1 VSDAMI
7 ETFDLHRSYRIGKKS
22 IEVLH
27 GVNLSIAKGEK
38 VFLCG
43 PSGAGKTTLLYT
55 LAGLER
61 PERGTVHIAG
71 TDLYSL
77 GRKAQAKFR
86 NQSIGYVFQ
95 NYHLLPELTA
105 VENVAVPG
113 AIAGINRTEEAL
125 VALERVG
132 LKDRADH
139 LPAEMSGGEQ
149 QRVAIA
155 RAIVNQPVVLFADEP
170 TGNLDTESSEI
181 VFDILRQQHQQGATI
196 LMVTHEPA
204 LAARAQRRGAAAA
217 RGGYGTASHRRLG
230 FTQRRRCFF
239 FKISAVEA
247 LDALSGR
254 GVSPSVA
261 CIAVLNRTLSSSK
274 QRTLRKRLI
283 GSPIR
288 GSLRHPIVRRSGV

>member
-1 VSDAMI
+1 MAGAVHLGGVSEAMI
-7 ETFDLHRSYRIGKKS
+7 ETRDLHRSYRIGKKS

-27 GVNLSIAKGEK
+27 GVNLSIARGEK

-125 VALERVG
+125 VALVRVG

-155 RAIVNQPVVLFADEP
+155 RAIVNQPAVLFADEP
-170 TGNLDTESSEI
+170 TGNLDSNTSKEI
-181 VFDILRQQHQQGATI
+181 MEILLKLADEHDVTLI
-196 LMVTHEPA
+196 VVTHDQN
-204 LAARAQRRGAAAA
+204 LAKVGDRTLIIKDG
-217 RGGYGTASHRRLG
+217 
-230 FTQRRRCFF
+230 
-239 FKISAVEA
+239 KISE
-247 LDALSGR
+247 
-254 GVSPSVA
+254 
-261 CIAVLNRTLSSSK
+261 
-274 QRTLRKRLI
+274 
-283 GSPIR
+283 
-288 GSLRHPIVRRSGV
+288 

>member
-1 VSDAMI
+1 MAVAVHLGGVSEAMI
-7 ETFDLHRSYRIGKKS
+7 ETWDLHRSYRIGKKS

-61 PERGTVHIAG
+61 PERGSVHIAG

-113 AIAGINRTEEAL
+113 AIAGINRTAEAL

-155 RAIVNQPVVLFADEP
+155 RAIVNEPAVLFADEP
-170 TGNLDTESSEI
+170 TGNLDSSTSKEI
-181 VFDILRQQHQQGATI
+181 MEILLKLADEHGVTLI
-196 LMVTHEPA
+196 VVTHDQN
-204 LAARAQRRGAAAA
+204 LAKVG
-217 RGGYGTASHRRLG
+217 
-230 FTQRRRCFF
+230 
-239 FKISAVEA
+239 
-247 LDALSGR
+247 D
-254 GVSPSVA
+254 
-261 CIAVLNRTLSSSK
+261 RTLVIQDGK
-274 QRTLRKRLI
+274 I
-283 GSPIR
+283 GE
-288 GSLRHPIVRRSGV
+288 

>member
-1 VSDAMI
+1 MAGAVHLSRVSEAMI
-7 ETFDLHRSYRIGKKS
+7 ETLDLHRSYRIGKKS

-55 LAGLER
+55 LAGLES
-61 PERGTVHIAG
+61 PERGSVRIAG

-113 AIAGINRTEEAL
+113 AIAGINRTAEAL
-125 VALERVG
+125 LALGRVG

-139 LPAEMSGGEQ
+139 LPAELSGGEQ

-155 RAIVNQPVVLFADEP
+155 RAIVNQPAVLFADEP
-170 TGNLDTESSEI
+170 TGNLDSSTSNEI
-181 VFDILRQQHQQGATI
+181 MEI
-196 LMVTHEPA
+196 LMKLADEHGVTLIVVTHDQK
-204 LAARAQRRGAAAA
+204 LAKVG
-217 RGGYGTASHRRLG
+217 
-230 FTQRRRCFF
+230 
-239 FKISAVEA
+239 
-247 LDALSGR
+247 D
-254 GVSPSVA
+254 
-261 CIAVLNRTLSSSK
+261 RTLV
-274 QRTLRKRLI
+274 
-283 GSPIR
+283 IR
-288 GSLRHPIVRRSGV
+288 DGEISE

>member
-1 VSDAMI
+1 MAGGVHLGGVSDAMI
-7 ETFDLHRSYRIGKKS
+7 ETLDLHRSYRIGKKS

-125 VALERVG
+125 VALGRVG

-155 RAIVNQPVVLFADEP
+155 RAIVNQPAVLFADEP
-170 TGNLDTESSEI
+170 TGNLDSNTSKEI
-181 VFDILRQQHQQGATI
+181 MEILLQLADEHDVTLI
-196 LMVTHEPA
+196 VVTHDQN
-204 LAARAQRRGAAAA
+204 LAKVGDRTLIIKDG
-217 RGGYGTASHRRLG
+217 
-230 FTQRRRCFF
+230 
-239 FKISAVEA
+239 KISE
-247 LDALSGR
+247 
-254 GVSPSVA
+254 
-261 CIAVLNRTLSSSK
+261 
-274 QRTLRKRLI
+274 
-283 GSPIR
+283 
-288 GSLRHPIVRRSGV
+288 

>member
-1 VSDAMI
+1 MAGGVHLGGVSDAMI
-7 ETFDLHRSYRIGKKS
+7 ETLDLHRSYRIGKKS

-155 RAIVNQPVVLFADEP
+155 RAIVNQPAVLFADEP
-170 TGNLDTESSEI
+170 TGNLDSNTSKEI
-181 VFDILRQQHQQGATI
+181 MEILLQLADEQYVTLI
-196 LMVTHEPA
+196 VVTHDQN
-204 LAARAQRRGAAAA
+204 LAKVGDRTLIIKDG
-217 RGGYGTASHRRLG
+217 
-230 FTQRRRCFF
+230 
-239 FKISAVEA
+239 KIS
-247 LDALSGR
+247 
-254 GVSPSVA
+254 
-261 CIAVLNRTLSSSK
+261 K
-274 QRTLRKRLI
+274 
-283 GSPIR
+283 
-288 GSLRHPIVRRSGV
+288 

>member
-1 VSDAMI
+1 MI
-7 ETFDLHRSYRIGKKS
+7 ETHDLHRGYRIGKKS

-61 PERGTVHIAG
+61 PERGIVRIAG

-125 VALERVG
+125 IALERVG
-132 LKDRADH
+132 LKERADH

-155 RAIVNQPVVLFADEP
+155 RAIVNQPAVLFADEP
-170 TGNLDTESSEI
+170 TGNLDSNTSNEI
-181 VFDILRQQHQQGATI
+181 MEILLKLADEHGVTLI
-196 LMVTHEPA
+196 VVTHDQD
-204 LAARAQRRGAAAA
+204 LAKVG
-217 RGGYGTASHRRLG
+217 
-230 FTQRRRCFF
+230 
-239 FKISAVEA
+239 
-247 LDALSGR
+247 D
-254 GVSPSVA
+254 
-261 CIAVLNRTLSSSK
+261 RTLIIK
-274 QRTLRKRLI
+274 DGQI
-283 GSPIR
+283 IE
-288 GSLRHPIVRRSGV
+288 